1 MALRLCAMLKTIVV
15 AARDRQRLAEITA
28 VATRFGLDLLLARM
42 GLANDKDGA
51 SPPDLPSRTRQALE
65 ALGPTYVKL
74 GQILATRADLL
85 PEEWISEFEKLHSA
99 APTLP
104 FTTLR
109 PALEEALGEPVET
122 AFARFDEAPLA
133 AASMAQVHRATL
145 HDGRDVVVK
154 IRRPGI
160 RKSMEADLRLIS
172 HLAGI
177 VETSNK
183 EARRYQPRA
192 LVQQLLDTIL
202 EELDFTSE
210 GRNADRL
217 RTDLANQ
224 PRVVVPDIHWPLSS
238 ETVLV
243 MDYVDG
249 IAPRN
254 GEALRAAGIDPDAI
268 AELGADLVLDMV
280 LVNGRFH
287 GDPHPGNLL
296 CLPGNRLALL
306 DLGLIGH
313 VSARRQQE
321 FLSFILSLRS
331 GDAQT
336 MTDTLLGWHQ
346 GERPSRDRVLMAS
359 EQLIAR
365 HGSGPLVLG
374 QMVADFFPLIRKEGL
389 VLPPDLALIFKALIT
404 MDGVLGAIQPG
415 FDLSQ
420 ALQRS
425 RARLIAHRLT
435 ASQSPEK
442 LIPLLL
448 EISRIA
454 DDAPRMIRAL
464 THKLEAD
471 DGAAS
476 GLTDAGLLTA
486 AKWLSAA
493 ILTSAAAATVGLLL
507 T

>member
-1 MALRLCAMLKTIVV
+1 MLKTIVV
-15 AARDRQRLAEITA
+15 AARDRERLAEITA
-28 VATRFGLDLLLARM
+28 VATRFSLDLLLARM
-42 GLANDKDGA
+42 GLAKERDGT
-51 SPPDLPSRTRQALE
+51 SPPDLPGRTRQALE

-85 PEEWISEFEKLHSA
+85 PEDWISEFEKLHSA
-99 APTLP
+99 APTLD
-104 FTTLR
+104 FSTLR
-109 PALEEALGEPVET
+109 PLLEEALGEPVET

-133 AASMAQVHRATL
+133 AASMAQVHRAAL
-145 HDGRDVVVK
+145 HNGREVVVK

-177 VETSNK
+177 VEASNR
-183 EARRYQPRA
+183 EARRFQPRA
-192 LVQQLLDTIL
+192 LVQQLLDTVL

-217 RTDLANQ
+217 RADLAEQ
-224 PRVVVPDIHWPLSS
+224 PRVVIPEIHWPLSS

-243 MDYVDG
+243 MDYVEG

-254 GEALRAAGIDPDAI
+254 AEALRAAGINPAAI
-268 AELGADLVLDMV
+268 ADLGADLVLEMV

-296 CLPGNRLALL
+296 CLPGDRLALL

-321 FLSFILSLRS
+321 FLAFILSLRS
-331 GDAQT
+331 NDAQT
-336 MTDTLLGWHQ
+336 MADTLIGWHQ
-346 GERPSRDRVLMAS
+346 GDRPSRERVLMAS

-374 QMVADFFPLIRKEGL
+374 RMVADFFPLIRKEGL

-404 MDGVLGAIQPG
+404 MDGVLGTIEPG

-442 LIPLLL
+442 LVPLLL
-448 EISRIA
+448 ELSRIA
-454 DDAPRMIRAL
+454 DDAPRMLRAL
-464 THKLEAD
+464 TRKLEAE
-471 DGAAS
+471 GAAAN
-476 GLTDAGLLTA
+476 GLTDGTLITA
-486 AKWLSAA
+486 AKWLAAA
-493 ILTSAAAATVGLLL
+493 ILMSAAAVTAGLMLS
-507 T
+507 

>member
-1 MALRLCAMLKTIVV
+1 MLKTIVV
-15 AARDRQRLAEITA
+15 AARDRERLAEITA
-28 VATRFGLDLLLARM
+28 VATRFSLDLLLARM
-42 GLANDKDGA
+42 GLAKERDGT
-51 SPPDLPSRTRQALE
+51 SPPDLPGRTRQALE

-85 PEEWISEFEKLHSA
+85 PEDWISEFEKLHSA
-99 APTLP
+99 APTLD
-104 FTTLR
+104 FSTLR
-109 PALEEALGEPVET
+109 PLLEEALGEPVET

-133 AASMAQVHRATL
+133 AASMAQVHRAAL
-145 HDGRDVVVK
+145 HNGREVVVK

-177 VETSNK
+177 VEASNR
-183 EARRYQPRA
+183 EARRFQPRA
-192 LVQQLLDTIL
+192 LVQQLLDTVL

-217 RTDLANQ
+217 RADLAEQ
-224 PRVVVPDIHWPLSS
+224 PRVVIPEIHWPLSS

-243 MDYVDG
+243 MDYVEG

-254 GEALRAAGIDPDAI
+254 AEALRAAGINPAAI
-268 AELGADLVLDMV
+268 ADLGADLVLEMV
-280 LVNGRFH
+280 LVNGRVH

-296 CLPGNRLALL
+296 CLPGDRLALL

-321 FLSFILSLRS
+321 FLAFILSLRS
-331 GDAQT
+331 NDAQT
-336 MTDTLLGWHQ
+336 MADTLIGWHQ
-346 GERPSRDRVLMAS
+346 GDRPSRERVLMAS

-374 QMVADFFPLIRKEGL
+374 RMVADFFPLIRKEGL

-404 MDGVLGAIQPG
+404 MDGVLGTIEPG

-442 LIPLLL
+442 LVPLLL
-448 EISRIA
+448 ELSRIA
-454 DDAPRMIRAL
+454 DDAPRMLRAL
-464 THKLEAD
+464 TRKLEAE
-471 DGAAS
+471 GAAAN
-476 GLTDAGLLTA
+476 GLTDGTLITA
-486 AKWLSAA
+486 AKWLAAA
-493 ILTSAAAATVGLLL
+493 ILMSAAAVTAGLMLS
-507 T
+507 

>member
-1 MALRLCAMLKTIVV
+1 MLKTIVV
-15 AARDRQRLAEITA
+15 AARDRERLAEITA
-28 VATRFGLDLLLARM
+28 VATRFSLDLLLARM
-42 GLANDKDGA
+42 GLAKERDGT
-51 SPPDLPSRTRQALE
+51 SPPDLPGRTRQALE

-85 PEEWISEFEKLHSA
+85 PEDWISEFEKLHSA
-99 APTLP
+99 APTLD
-104 FTTLR
+104 FSTLR
-109 PALEEALGEPVET
+109 PLLEEALGEPVET

-133 AASMAQVHRATL
+133 AASMAQVHRAAL
-145 HDGRDVVVK
+145 HNGREVVVK

-177 VETSNK
+177 VEASNR
-183 EARRYQPRA
+183 EARRFQPRA
-192 LVQQLLDTIL
+192 LVQQLLDTVL

-217 RTDLANQ
+217 RADLAEQ
-224 PRVVVPDIHWPLSS
+224 PRVVIPEIHWPLSS

-243 MDYVDG
+243 MDYVEG

-254 GEALRAAGIDPDAI
+254 AEALRAAGIDPAAI
-268 AELGADLVLDMV
+268 ADLGADLVLEMV

-296 CLPGNRLALL
+296 CLPGDRLALL

-321 FLSFILSLRS
+321 FLAFILSLRS
-331 GDAQT
+331 NDAET
-336 MTDTLLGWHQ
+336 MADTLIGWHQ
-346 GERPSRDRVLMAS
+346 GDRPSRERVLMAS

-374 QMVADFFPLIRKEGL
+374 RMVADFFPLIRKEGL

-404 MDGVLGAIQPG
+404 MDGVLGTIEPG

-442 LIPLLL
+442 LVPLLL
-448 EISRIA
+448 ELSRIA
-454 DDAPRMIRAL
+454 DDAPRMLRAL
-464 THKLEAD
+464 TRKLEAEG
-471 DGAAS
+471 GAAN
-476 GLTDAGLLTA
+476 GLTDGALITA
-486 AKWLSAA
+486 AKWLAAA
-493 ILTSAAAATVGLLL
+493 ILMSAAAVTAGLMLS
-507 T
+507 

>member
-1 MALRLCAMLKTIVV
+1 MLKTIVV
-15 AARDRQRLAEITA
+15 AARDRERLAEITA

-42 GLANDKDGA
+42 GLAKERDGA

-85 PEEWISEFEKLHSA
+85 PEDWISEFEKLHSA
-99 APTLP
+99 APTLD
-104 FTTLR
+104 FSTLR
-109 PALEEALGEPVET
+109 PLLEEALGEPVET

-133 AASMAQVHRATL
+133 AASMAQVHRAAL
-145 HDGRDVVVK
+145 HNGREVVVK

-177 VETSNK
+177 VEASNR
-183 EARRYQPRA
+183 EARRFQPRA
-192 LVQQLLDTIL
+192 LVQQLLDTVL

-217 RTDLANQ
+217 RADLAEQ
-224 PRVVVPDIHWPLSS
+224 PRVVIPEIHWPLSS

-243 MDYVDG
+243 MDYVEG

-254 GEALRAAGIDPDAI
+254 AEALRAAGINPAAI
-268 AELGADLVLDMV
+268 ADLGADLVLEMV

-296 CLPGNRLALL
+296 CLPGDRLALL

-321 FLSFILSLRS
+321 FLAFILSLRS
-331 GDAQT
+331 NDAET
-336 MTDTLLGWHQ
+336 MADTLIGWHQ
-346 GERPSRDRVLMAS
+346 GDRPSRERVLMAS

-374 QMVADFFPLIRKEGL
+374 RMVADFFPLIRKEGL

-404 MDGVLGAIQPG
+404 MDGVLGTIEPG

-442 LIPLLL
+442 LVPLLL
-448 EISRIA
+448 ELSRIA
-454 DDAPRMIRAL
+454 DDAPRMLRAL
-464 THKLEAD
+464 TRKLEAE
-471 DGAAS
+471 GAAAN
-476 GLTDAGLLTA
+476 GLTDGALITA
-486 AKWLSAA
+486 AKWLAAA
-493 ILTSAAAATVGLLL
+493 ILMSAAAVTAGLMLS
-507 T
+507 